1 MVIET
6 RVSGE
11 TYERLALQVSDR
23 KWELWDGVLR
33 EKPGMTFAHHDIANE
48 LGFQLRM
55 QLDRA
60 EFRVRVDTSRV
71 HRPSS
76 TYFVPDVV
84 VVPLAYAPAQRSQ
97 SRRLEVYDQPL
108 PLIVEVWSPST
119 GDYDIQ
125 DKLAVYQE
133 RGDAEIWFIHPFD
146 RTLTA
151 WRRQPDGRYDEAV
164 YTEGIVRPIAL
175 PGVSID
181 LAVLFDI

>member
-1 MVIET
+1 MAIET
-6 RVSGE
+6 RTSNDA
-11 TYERLALQVSDR
+11 YERLVLEEPDQ

-33 EKPGMTFAHHDIANE
+33 EKPGMTFAHADIANQ
-48 LGFQLRM
+48 LGYLLM
-55 QLDRA
+55 AQLDRS
-60 EFRVRVDTSRV
+60 EFRVRVDSSRV

-84 VVPLAYAPAQRSQ
+84 VVPLAYAPAERSR

-108 PLIVEVWSPST
+108 PLVVEVWSPST
-119 GDYDIQ
+119 GDYDIR

-133 RGDAEIWFIHPFD
+133 RGDVEIWFIHPFD

-151 WRRQPDGRYDEAV
+151 WRRQPGEGYAETV
-164 YTEGIVRPIAL
+164 FTEGIVHPIAL